1 MKMSGCRR
9 VMCFLPL
16 LLVAC
21 ATARGGSEPLQAH
34 AGDRI
39 EDFFSLPLSEGPS
52 GFDRLARALE
62 QQFPASAHASAI
74 ERTAQQAP
82 VTLRDGYIVQRYLR
96 LENGRHLMAEFAKT
110 PCMPVQ
116 LAVSLTRPDPA
127 QLDYYRRTGV
137 YLAAGNGMS
146 VTFSVDTVST
156 QCVTSIEIAETP
168 TLRADDQPPRN

>member
-21 ATARGGSEPLQAH
+21 ATARGGSEPPQTR

-39 EDFFSLPLSEGPS
+39 EDFFTLPLSEGPS
-52 GFDRLARALE
+52 GFDRLVRALE
-62 QQFPASAHASAI
+62 QQFPTSAHASAI
-74 ERTAQQAP
+74 KRTAQQAP

-96 LENGRHLMAEFAKT
+96 LEDGRHLMAEFAKT
-110 PCMPVQ
+110 PCVPVQ
-116 LAVSLTRPDPA
+116 LAVSLTRPDPT

-137 YLAAGNGMS
+137 YLATGNGMS
-146 VTFSVDTVST
+146 VTFSADVVNRE
-156 QCVTSIEIAETP
+156 CVASVEIAETP
-168 TLRADDQPPRN
+168 AGSTSSKSP